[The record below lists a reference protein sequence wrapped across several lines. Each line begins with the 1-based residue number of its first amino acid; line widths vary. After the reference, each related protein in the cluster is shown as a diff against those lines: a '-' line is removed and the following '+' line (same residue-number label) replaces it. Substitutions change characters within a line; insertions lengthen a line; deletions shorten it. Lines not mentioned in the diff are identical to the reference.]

1 MMTDAEITALIEEIA
16 TLKKQV
22 SDKDDVIAKLNDELT
37 RLRNKVF
44 GHTSEKHLP
53 FDPAQL
59 LLFDQKEMSESERA
73 ALEADVKKAEDAI
86 TYTVT
91 RKAKPSRKSLD
102 DSRLEVVET
111 HIYPDGTCDETGKLK
126 PEYVEIGIEETRTLE
141 RVTARVFINST
152 VRHKV
157 ILKSDIKDKQ
167 PEDRKIL
174 IADLPLQPVPR
185 CLAGASV
192 LTDIVIG
199 KFMYHLPFYRQI
211 QQYKEAGITI
221 SDSTMGDW
229 YEAAVERL
237 KLLYDLLRKQILQSE
252 YIHVDESTVPVIDNE
267 KHKTRKGYEWCVL
280 DGLSGDVM
288 FYYDRGSRAAGVAR
302 ELLGGY
308 KGNVQTDGYAAYDQ
322 FEEKSGI
329 ILHGCWAHL
338 RRKFVEAL
346 DTDKR
351 HATEA
356 IVYISKLYKVES
368 EADEAKLTAEQRKEK
383 RVKESYPV
391 ILVFEKWMRDTYP
404 TVLPKSRIG
413 QAIEYAFT
421 LLPRLSRY
429 VNDGRISIDNNPVE
443 RAIRP
448 LALGRKNWL
457 FCGNDASAYRAA
469 IVYSLIGTCKNA
481 GIEPRVWMED
491 VLNQI
496 PYYLRDGRDLA
507 ELLPRDW
514 ASRHQL

>member
-1 MMTDAEITALIEEIA
+1 
-16 TLKKQV
+16 
-22 SDKDDVIAKLNDELT
+22 
-37 RLRNKVF
+37 
-44 GHTSEKHLP
+44 
-53 FDPAQL
+53 
-59 LLFDQKEMSESERA
+59 
-73 ALEADVKKAEDAI
+73 
-86 TYTVT
+86 
-91 RKAKPSRKSLD
+91 
-102 DSRLEVVET
+102 
-111 HIYPDGTCDETGKLK
+111 
-126 PEYVEIGIEETRTLE
+126 
-141 RVTARVFINST
+141 
-152 VRHKV
+152 
-157 ILKSDIKDKQ
+157 
-167 PEDRKIL
+167 
-174 IADLPLQPVPR
+174 
-185 CLAGASV
+185 
-192 LTDIVIG
+192 
-199 KFMYHLPFYRQI
+199 MYHLPFYRQI
-211 QQYKEAGITI
+211 QQYKESGITI

-237 KLLYDLLRKQILQSE
+237 KFLYDILRKQILQSE

-329 ILHGCWAHL
+329 TLHGCWAHL

-351 HATEA
+351 HATET

-391 ILVFEKWMRDTYP
+391 ILVFEKWMKDTYP

-413 QAIEYAFT
+413 QAIEYAFA

-491 VLNQI
+491 VLKQI
-496 PYYLRDGRDLA
+496 PYYLRDGRDLS
-507 ELLPRDW
+507 ELLPRAW
-514 ASRHQL
+514 ASRNQL